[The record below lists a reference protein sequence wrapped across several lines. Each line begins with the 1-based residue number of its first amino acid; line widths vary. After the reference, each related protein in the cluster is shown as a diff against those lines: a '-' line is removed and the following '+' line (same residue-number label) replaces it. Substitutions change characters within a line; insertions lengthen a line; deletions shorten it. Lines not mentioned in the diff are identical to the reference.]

1 MSLVISTYREFCI
14 LSYGSFT
21 FWSSSRV
28 WLLGLIPFFFF
39 WRRDLKHCPGCLP
52 LPLIYFVC
60 TGRSLLWAVSLW
72 LWRGGP
78 ASGRGA
84 WLTAVA
90 SLMERGLWA
99 VQSQEWV
106 WAQQMWRMGAVV
118 PQPVE
123 SSWTRAWTHV
133 PSVDR
138 WISLITRPPGKSRPN
153 SWLEWLIQ
161 HVPFCKV
168 EFHTVGREVAWSPEL
183 LMRWSRKSGANF
195 PSRTEISMSLWATHI
210 ELLYLCGMGFI
221 ILTNYDIL
229 KYKLLCLLLFNSDAC
244 WE

>member
-1 MSLVISTYREFCI
+1 MIWSTA
-14 LSYGSFT
+14 
-21 FWSSSRV
+21 
-28 WLLGLIPFFFF
+28 
-39 WRRDLKHCPGCLP
+39 PGRLQ
-52 LPLIYFVC
+52 LPLIYFFC
-60 TGRSLLWAVSLW
+60 TGQSLLWAVFPW

-78 ASGRGA
+78 VSGRGA
-84 WLTAVA
+84 WPHCGGLY
-90 SLMERGLWA
+90 LMKRGLWA
-99 VQSQEWV
+99 VQAQERV
-106 WAQQMWRMGAVV
+106 WAQQLWHTGVVV
-118 PQPVE
+118 PQHVE

-138 WISLITRPPGKSRPN
+138 WISLITGPWKSRPN

-161 HVPFCKV
+161 YVPFCKV

-183 LMRWSRKSGANF
+183 LMRWSRKSGADF

-229 KYKLLCLLLFNSDAC
+229 KYKLLCLLPFNSEEY